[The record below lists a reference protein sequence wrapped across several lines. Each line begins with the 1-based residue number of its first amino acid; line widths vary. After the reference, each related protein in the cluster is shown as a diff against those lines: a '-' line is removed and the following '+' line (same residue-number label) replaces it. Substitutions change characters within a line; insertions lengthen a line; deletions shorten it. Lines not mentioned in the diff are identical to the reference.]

1 MGSKNLTFAAMATSK
16 FSKNLLRWHAT
27 YDRNMPWK
35 NRTDAYAIWLS
46 EIILQQTRV
55 AQGLPYYLRFLD
67 KFPTVHDLAQAD
79 EQAVMKLW
87 EGLGYYSRARNLH
100 FTAKYISE
108 QLDGHFPDTYKGLLT
123 LKGVG
128 PYTAA
133 AIASFAFQLPH
144 AVVDGNVFRVLARYT
159 ANFTDISSSL
169 GRKEFTT
176 LANQLLDDKQPAK
189 FNQALMDLGA
199 MICKPTKP
207 NCTDC
212 PVSGDCQALAQNIIY
227 ELPVKLKM
235 MKRKTRYFHYFVF
248 RKGQTI
254 WIQKRTKKDIWQSLY
269 EFPHIELD
277 KSISEK
283 MIHDYLRKIAPKS
296 KEVRQV
302 GPFTQLLTHQKII
315 GQFLVLDIKH
325 APSLANILPIE
336 YDKLS
341 TFPFPKMM
349 TEFFA
354 AI

>member
-1 MGSKNLTFAAMATSK
+1 MAASQ
-16 FSKNLLRWHAT
+16 FSKNLLRWHET

-55 AQGLPYYLRFLD
+55 KQGLPYYLKFLQ

-79 EQAVMKLW
+79 EQVVLKLW

-133 AIASFAFQLPH
+133 AIASFAFHLPH
-144 AVVDGNVFRVLARYT
+144 AVVDGNVFRVLSRYSG
-159 ANFTDISSSL
+159 NFTDIGSTI

-176 LANQLLDDKQPAK
+176 LANTLMDFKQPAK

-199 MICKPTKP
+199 MICKPTQP
-207 NCTDC
+207 SCLDC
-212 PVSGDCQALAQNIIY
+212 PVSTNCQALAQNIIP
-227 ELPVKLKM
+227 ELPVKLKKI
-235 MKRKTRYFHYFVF
+235 KRKTRYFYYFVF
-248 RKGQTI
+248 RKGTTT

-269 EFPHIELD
+269 EFPHLES
-277 KSISEK
+277 KESISEQT
-283 MIHDYLRKIAPKS
+283 IQDYLRKIAPKS
-296 KEVRQV
+296 NEQRRA
-302 GPFTQLLTHQKII
+302 GPYTQLLTHQKII
-315 GQFLVLDIKH
+315 GRFMVVDVQQPPKLDSIIPVKG
-325 APSLANILPIE
+325 
-336 YDKLS
+336 DKLR

-349 TEFFA
+349 A
-354 AI
+354 AFLLMV

>member
-1 MGSKNLTFAAMATSK
+1 MATSK
-16 FSKNLLRWHAT
+16 FSKNLLRWHET

-35 NRTDAYAIWLS
+35 SRTDAYAIWLS

-55 AQGLPYYLRFLD
+55 EQGLPYYIRFLD
-67 KFPTVHDLAQAD
+67 KFPTVHDLAKAE

-108 QLDGHFPDTYKGLLT
+108 QLEGHFPNNYKGLLT

-133 AIASFAFQLPH
+133 AIASFAFHLPH
-144 AVVDGNVFRVLARYT
+144 AVVDGNVFRVLARYST
-159 ANFTDISSSL
+159 NFTDISSSL

-176 LANQLLDDKQPAK
+176 LANELLDAKQPAK

-199 MICKPTKP
+199 MICKPTNP
-207 NCTDC
+207 NCTTC
-212 PVSGDCQALAQNIIY
+212 PVSLDCRALSQNIIS
-227 ELPVKLKM
+227 ELPVKLKKI
-235 MKRKTRYFHYFVF
+235 KRKTRYFYYFVF
-248 RKGQTI
+248 RKETTT

-269 EFPHIELD
+269 EFPHME
-277 KSISEK
+277 SNENISEQV
-283 MIHDYLRKIAPKS
+283 IQDYLLKIAPKS
-296 KEVRQV
+296 KEFQRV

-315 GQFLVLDIKH
+315 GTFLVLDVKK
-325 APSLANILPIE
+325 PPNLEDVLPVKD
-336 YDKLS
+336 DKLG

-349 TEFFA
+349 TKFWDDYLV
-354 AI
+354 